1 MIIAGDLS
9 IEVTEI
15 SAETVSTTV
24 VTGEEDT
31 DARKLGCEINLPF
44 PPPPLAFPRSA
55 SLSLPF
61 FVII

>member
-9 IEVTEI
+9 IKVTEI
-15 SAETVSTTV
+15 LAETVSTMV

-44 PPPPLAFPRSA
+44 PPLAFPRSA

-61 FVII
+61 VVII